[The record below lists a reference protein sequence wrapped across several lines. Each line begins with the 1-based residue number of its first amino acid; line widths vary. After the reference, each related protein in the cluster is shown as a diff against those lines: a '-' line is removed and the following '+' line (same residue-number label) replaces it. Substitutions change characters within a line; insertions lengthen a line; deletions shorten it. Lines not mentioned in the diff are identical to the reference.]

1 MCGRFALSVT
11 PARFRELFGC
21 PPPAGY
27 AARWNIAPDSE
38 VVAIRR
44 RADGGREAAWLRWG
58 LLAPWMRDP
67 RDPGRQIN
75 ARAETAGEKP
85 MFRAAFRARRCLLP
99 ADGFYEWRRRGRG
112 ASRPHF
118 VRLDGDRPMAMAGI
132 WERIRLTDGGIL
144 DTVAILTRPAV
155 PEIRDIHHRMPVV
168 LPEERWDAWLDPE
181 LSDPALLRELL
192 LSEDVTVGAFPVS
205 RRVNSPA
212 NDDPGLLDPE
222 PEDAVA
228 EAPRQGR
235 LF

>member
-11 PARFRELFGC
+11 PARFREVFGC
-21 PPPAGY
+21 PAPQGY
-27 AARWNIAPDSE
+27 TARWNIAPDGE
-38 VVAIRR
+38 VVVIRR

-132 WERIRLTDGGIL
+132 WERTRLADGGTL
-144 DTVAILTRPAV
+144 DTVAILTRPAA
-155 PEIRDIHHRMPVV
+155 PEIRDIHHRMPVI

-212 NDDPGLLDPE
+212 NDDPELLDSE
-222 PEDAVA
+222 PEEAV
-228 EAPRQGR
+228 EAVPRQGR